1 MRNLD
6 IRIMVSELG
15 LRYID
20 IAKRM
25 GISRVWLS
33 NLMRYDLTPENRSK
47 ILEAIRGLKRYHVGD
62 KVYFAGYDDIFPDQL
77 RYALTPENR
86 SKILEAIRGLKRYHV
101 GDKVYFAG
109 YDDNFP
115 DQSEVDEYEVT
126 DASEK
131 GLIFLEEDGLWID
144 PSDPREHMYPTR
156 EQAEEALKKL
166 IVEGRNDRQME
177 D

>member
-6 IRIMVSELG
+6 IRIMVSESG

-20 IAKRM
+20 IAKQM

-33 NLMRYDLTPENRSK
+33 NLMRYDLTPENRNK
-47 ILEAIRGLKRYHVGD
+47 ILKAIRE
-62 KVYFAGYDDIFPDQL
+62 L
-77 RYALTPENR
+77 RKNTQ
-86 SKILEAIRGLKRYHV
+86 KHRYHV

-115 DQSEVDEYEVT
+115 DQSVVSEYEVT

-131 GLIFLEEDGLWID
+131 GLIRLFDGLWID
-144 PSDPREHMYPTR
+144 PNDPEEHMYPSR
-156 EQAEEALKKL
+156 EQAEEALQRL
-166 IVEGRNDRQME
+166 IAEGGK
-177 D
+177 

>member
-1 MRNLD
+1 MVIGLAYVRIVRNLQTTQITIIAARNGRIGIDQMRNLD

-33 NLMRYDLTPENRSK
+33 NLMRYD
-47 ILEAIRGLKRYHVGD
+47 
-62 KVYFAGYDDIFPDQL
+62 
-77 RYALTPENR
+77 LTPENR